1 MKHFLLQNAHA
12 KKIVTFGLVFFLGLL
27 SASVVSAAPRK
38 GFEAQLQKMTSS
50 LVMAPGEIKTID
62 VAYKNI
68 GKETWNNS
76 GTGYVSFYTTAEKYR
91 KSIFAHANWIDATHP
106 VKLKEASVAVN
117 KIGHFSLTLRAP
129 EKVGTYKESFALVSE
144 ETTWIPGG
152 ELKLSIEVKSAARKG
167 FEALLQTTPDPIS
180 IAPGETKTIELSYK
194 NIGTTTWKN
203 SGSSFVSLYTSEKR
217 ERKSAFADKTWLNT
231 THPAKLKEASV
242 APGKTGTFVLTVTAP
257 SKTGVYTEAFE
268 LAAENVTWIPGG
280 IIALTINVE
289 KPTETVSSSTNAKT
303 ISSTPVNGLSAI
315 VLLRSQKTVTA
326 DGGERIQY
334 KVGIKNT
341 GSVVWTK
348 REIRSQDAFAT
359 AAVSDTN
366 PIRLAL
372 NTSGVVEPGAI
383 DFLSFDLVIP
393 PTKGVYTLK
402 YTFAANDVVLPDA
415 EILIP
420 VEVTSDAAD
429 VLNAP
434 VIHESELTNQ
444 IQEPILRIGVL
455 IVDEETD
462 NQVKI
467 SCNQDWKLVDGNG
480 ALLAEQT
487 ANQSI
492 SAFYK
497 NNRYYFNRGQGLEQS
512 SFYLRFV
519 PNSDTAIC
527 KIENFDK
534 RVTRRAG
541 YAENTFRNILELRY
555 NSSKDRTWVI
565 NEVKM
570 EDYLA
575 GLGETSEYSDFE
587 FKKTLITI
595 ARTYALYHWERAT
608 KHAKEFF
615 HMNSS
620 ADDQVYRGYEYEV
633 NNPSIR
639 ASAQATRGVS
649 VNYEGKTAITP
660 YFSRSDGRTRDW
672 GEVWHGTVAW
682 IKSVPTPCDASKGL
696 KLWGH
701 GVGLSASEALCMAKN
716 GKKWDEILHYFYQ
729 DIDLLKRWE

>member
-12 KKIVTFGLVFFLGLL
+12 KKIVIFGLVFFLGLL
-27 SASVVSAAPRK
+27 SSTAVFAAPRK

-76 GTGYVSFYTTAEKYR
+76 GTGYVSLYTTAEKYR
-91 KSIFAHANWIDATHP
+91 KSIFAYTSWIDATHP
-106 VKLKEASVAVN
+106 VTLKEASIVQN

-129 EKVGTYKESFALVSE
+129 EKVGKYKESFALVSE
-144 ETTWIPGG
+144 DVAWIPGG
-152 ELKLSIEVKSAARKG
+152 ELALSIEVKSAARKG
-167 FEALLQTTPDPIS
+167 FEASLQTVPEPIS
-180 IAPGETKTIELSYK
+180 LAPGETKTIELTYK

-203 SGSSFVSLYTSEKR
+203 SGSAFVSLYTSEKR
-217 ERKSAFADKTWLNT
+217 ERKSVFAEKSWLNT
-231 THPAKLKEASV
+231 THPVKLKEASV
-242 APGKTGTFVLTVTAP
+242 APGKTGTFVLSLTAP
-257 SKTGVYTEAFE
+257 NKTGAYTEVFE
-268 LAAENVTWIPGG
+268 LASEKTTWIPGG
-280 IIALTINVE
+280 IATLTIHVE
-289 KPTETVSSSTNAKT
+289 KPTETVSSSANVK
-303 ISSTPVNGLSAI
+303 TPVNGLSAM

-334 KVGIKNT
+334 KVGMKNT
-341 GSVVWTK
+341 GSVAWTK
-348 REIRSQDAFAT
+348 REIRSQDTFAT

-383 DFLSFDLVIP
+383 DFLSFDVVTP

-402 YTFAANDVVLPDA
+402 YSFAANDVVLPDA

-420 VEVTSDAAD
+420 IEVTSDAED
-429 VLNAP
+429 VLNSP
-434 VIHESELTNQ
+434 VIHESELSNQ
-444 IQEPILRIGVL
+444 IQEPLLRIGVL

-462 NQVKI
+462 NQVQI
-467 SCNQDWKLVDGNG
+467 SCNQDWRLMDGNG

-492 SAFYK
+492 IAFYK

-519 PNSDTAIC
+519 PNSDTAVC
-527 KIENFDK
+527 KIDNFDK

-565 NEVKM
+565 NELKI

-639 ASAQATRGVS
+639 ASAQATRGVT
-649 VNYEGKTAITP
+649 VNYAGKTAITP

-716 GKKWDEILHYFYQ
+716 GKKWDEILKYFYQ
-729 DIDLLKRWE
+729 DIDLSKRWI

>member
-1 MKHFLLQNAHA
+1 MKHFLFQNAHA
-12 KKIVTFGLVFFLGLL
+12 KKIVPFGLVFFLGLL
-27 SASVVSAAPRK
+27 SFNSVSAAPRK

-50 LVMAPGEIKTID
+50 IVMAPGEIKTID

-68 GKETWNNS
+68 GKETWGNS
-76 GTGYVSFYTTAEKYR
+76 GTGFVSLYTTAEKYR
-91 KSIFAHANWIDATHP
+91 KSIFTHTNWIDATHP
-106 VKLKEASVAVN
+106 VTLKEASLVQN

-129 EKVGTYKESFALVSE
+129 EKVGTYKESFALVAE
-144 ETTWIPGG
+144 DVTWIPGG
-152 ELKLSIEVKSAARKG
+152 ELALSIEVKSAARKG
-167 FEALLQTTPDPIS
+167 FEALSQTVSAPIT
-180 IAPGETKTIELSYK
+180 IAPGETKTIELTYK
-194 NIGTTTWKN
+194 NIGKTTWKN
-203 SGSSFVSLYTSEKR
+203 SGNAFVSLYTSEKR
-217 ERKSAFADKTWLNT
+217 ERKSVFAEKTWLST
-231 THPAKLKEASV
+231 THPVKLKEASV
-242 APGKTGTFVLTVTAP
+242 APGKTGTFVLSLTAP
-257 SKTGVYTEAFE
+257 NKTGAYTEAFE
-268 LAAENVTWIPGG
+268 LASEKTTWIPGSVFS
-280 IIALTINVE
+280 LTINVE
-289 KPTETVSSSTNAKT
+289 KPAEAISSSANAKT
-303 ISSTPVNGLSAI
+303 VSSTPVNGLSASI
-315 VLLRSQKTVTA
+315 LLRSQKTVTA
-326 DGGERIQY
+326 DGGEHIQY
-334 KVGIKNT
+334 KVGMKNT
-341 GSVVWTK
+341 GSVAWTK

-359 AAVSDTN
+359 AAVSATT
-366 PIRLAL
+366 PLRLAL
-372 NTSGVVEPGAI
+372 NTAGVVEPGAI
-383 DFLSFDLVIP
+383 DFLSFDLVTP

-402 YTFAANDVVLPDA
+402 YVFAANDVVLPDA

-420 VEVTSDAAD
+420 VEVTSDAED
-429 VLNAP
+429 VLNSP
-434 VIHESELTNQ
+434 VIHALELSNQ
-444 IQEPILRIGVL
+444 IQEPLLRIGVL

-462 NQVKI
+462 HQVQI
-467 SCNQDWKLVDGNG
+467 SCNQDWKLMDGNG
-480 ALLAEQT
+480 ALLAEQL

-492 SAFYK
+492 TAFYK
-497 NNRYYFNRGQGLEQS
+497 NNRYYFNRGQGLEES

-519 PNSDTAIC
+519 PNSDTAVC
-527 KIENFDK
+527 KIDNFDK

-565 NEVKM
+565 NELKI

-639 ASAQATRGVS
+639 TSAQETRGVT
-649 VNYEGKTAITP
+649 VNYAGQTAITP

-716 GKKWDEILHYFYQ
+716 GKKWDEILPYFYT
-729 DIDLLKRWE
+729 DIDLLKRWN

>member
-1 MKHFLLQNAHA
+1 
-12 KKIVTFGLVFFLGLL
+12 VFEL
-27 SASVVSAAPRK
+27 AS
-38 GFEAQLQKMTSS
+38 
-50 LVMAPGEIKTID
+50 
-62 VAYKNI
+62 
-68 GKETWNNS
+68 
-76 GTGYVSFYTTAEKYR
+76 EK
-91 KSIFAHANWIDATHP
+91 
-106 VKLKEASVAVN
+106 
-117 KIGHFSLTLRAP
+117 
-129 EKVGTYKESFALVSE
+129 
-144 ETTWIPGG
+144 TTWIPG
-152 ELKLSIEVKSAARKG
+152 
-167 FEALLQTTPDPIS
+167 
-180 IAPGETKTIELSYK
+180 
-194 NIGTTTWKN
+194 
-203 SGSSFVSLYTSEKR
+203 
-217 ERKSAFADKTWLNT
+217 
-231 THPAKLKEASV
+231 SV
-242 APGKTGTFVLTVTAP
+242 VTLH
-257 SKTGVYTEAFE
+257 V
-268 LAAENVTWIPGG
+268 
-280 IIALTINVE
+280 NVE
-289 KPTETVSSSTNAKT
+289 KPAETVSSSTNAQSVSHT
-303 ISSTPVNGLSAI
+303 LVNGLSAM

-326 DGGERIQY
+326 DGGERIQF
-334 KVGIKNT
+334 KVGMKNT
-341 GSVVWTK
+341 GSIAWTK
-348 REIRSQDAFAT
+348 REIRSQDTFAT
-359 AAVSDTN
+359 AAVSDAN

-372 NTSGVVEPGAI
+372 NATGSTEPGAI
-383 DFLSFDLVIP
+383 DFLSFEFVTP

-402 YTFAANDVVLPDA
+402 YAFAANDVVLPDA
-415 EILIP
+415 EIVIP

-434 VIHESELTNQ
+434 VIHESELFNQ
-444 IQEPILRIGVL
+444 IQEPLLRIGVL

-467 SCNQDWKLVDGNG
+467 SCNQDWKLIDGNG
-480 ALLAEQT
+480 ALLAEQL

-492 SAFYK
+492 TAFYK

-519 PNSDTAIC
+519 PNSDTSVC

-565 NEVKM
+565 NEVKI

-639 ASAQATRGVS
+639 TSAQATRGVT
-649 VNYEGKTAITP
+649 VTYAGKTAITP

-701 GVGLSASEALCMAKN
+701 GIGLSASEALCMAKN

-729 DIDLLKRWE
+729 DVDLLKRWN